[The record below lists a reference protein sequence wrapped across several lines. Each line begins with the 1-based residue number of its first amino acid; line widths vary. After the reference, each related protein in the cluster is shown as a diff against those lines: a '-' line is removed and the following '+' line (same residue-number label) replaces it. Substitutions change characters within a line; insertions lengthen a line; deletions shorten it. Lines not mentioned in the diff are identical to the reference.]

1 MNYTCILFDL
11 DNTLLKKTPTVPEK
25 AYEILKKHNV
35 NIEPETLQMIYAHSE
50 YWIGEQ
56 ILRENETGV
65 IMDDNEFIGN
75 ILSFYSRHFN
85 VEDQLKEE
93 LTEIITGNYESS
105 VCLADNAEHI
115 LRLLSNAGIRLGIVS
130 NNRAKIRTT
139 LDTLGIT
146 EYFDSIVISDEVG
159 LSKPNPEIM
168 NLAISQIGSDK
179 LSVLYVGDHPFDI
192 LCAHNAGI
200 HVAWCPPNRF
210 YTLNDSIDSP
220 EYKIQSLD
228 ELLQLIFKD

>member
-1 MNYTCILFDL
+1 MKYTCILFDL

-25 AYEILKKHNV
+25 AYEILKAHS
-35 NIEPETLQMIYAHSE
+35 ITTELETLQMIYAQSE

-56 ILRENETGV
+56 ILRENQTGV
-65 IMDDNEFIGN
+65 IMNDNEFIDN

-85 VEDQLKEE
+85 VEGILKEE
-93 LTEIITGNYESS
+93 FTEIITGHYENSI
-105 VCLADNAEHI
+105 CLADNAEHI
-115 LRLLSNAGIRLGIVS
+115 LRSLSDMGISLGIVS
-130 NNRAKIRTT
+130 NNSTKIRTS
-139 LDTLGIT
+139 LDSLGIT
-146 EYFDSIVISDEVG
+146 EYFNSIIISDEVG
-159 LSKPNPEIM
+159 LSKPNPEII

-192 LCAHNAGI
+192 LCAHSAGI
-200 HVAWCPPNRF
+200 HAAWYPPNRF